1 MNKQT
6 QNKTV
11 LEHMQRDGFIT
22 SWQAIQLYGITRL
35 SGRIYDLRKEG
46 YNIKS
51 TSQVCRN
58 KFGNTCNVARY
69 ELEEEKE
76 NENQE

>member
-1 MNKQT
+1 MSKQT

-11 LEHMQRDGFIT
+11 LEHMRRDGFIT

-46 YNIKS
+46 YKIKS

-58 KFGNTCNVARY
+58 RFGNTCNVTRY
-69 ELEEEKE
+69 ELEEETE
-76 NENQE
+76 NENQK

>member
-1 MNKQT
+1 MTKQT

-35 SGRIYDLRKEG
+35 SGRIYDLREKG
-46 YNIKS
+46 YKIKS
-51 TSQVCRN
+51 TTQPCRN
-58 KFGNTCNVARY
+58 RFGNTCNVARY
-69 ELEEEKE
+69 ELEGES
-76 NENQE
+76 

>member
-1 MNKQT
+1 MTKQT

-11 LEHMQRDGFIT
+11 LEHMRRDGFIT

-35 SGRIYDLRKEG
+35 SGRIYDLRKAG

-51 TSQVCRN
+51 TSQTCRN
-58 KFGNTCNVARY
+58 RFGNTCNVARY
-69 ELEEEKE
+69 ELEDEKE
-76 NENQE
+76 NGN

>member
-46 YNIKS
+46 YKISSKS
-51 TSQVCRN
+51 RICKNR
-58 KFGNTCNVARY
+58 FGNNCNIAVY
-69 ELEEEKE
+69 ELEEEKK
-76 NENQE
+76 NES